1 MGTIN
6 PVLLGP
12 RSGLRGHLQGTLVEL
27 GSNAQNTW
35 QTIATGQGQS
45 TGLRIEVISGHNSG
59 IYYYS
64 GQETTYTY
72 NIANGTVRTLW
83 TGSGT
88 GGCSCRLVVNGS
100 PESWS
105 LQLTP
110 TSNYGTNAY
119 VFIGA
124 ALFTMVA
131 SGSI

>member
-12 RSGLRGHLQGTLVEL
+12 RSSLRGHLQGMLIEL
-27 GSNAQNTW
+27 GANASGTW

-45 TGLRIEVISGHNSG
+45 TGLRIEAISGHNSG

-72 NIANGTVRTLW
+72 AIANGTIRTLW

-88 GGCSCRLVVNGS
+88 GGCSCRMVVNGS

-105 LQLTP
+105 LQLAA
-110 TSNYGTNAY
+110 TSNFGTNVY

-124 ALFTMVA
+124 ALNTMIA